1 MNPKLESDLQGLLAR
16 GMGQELHWFPE
27 DVPVSRLA
35 AALVGMAN
43 SLGGTILLG
52 VAPRSGELIGLRDVE
67 SSVDRLFQA
76 ALLVDPALVLPIPQH
91 LTVRLPNR
99 TSPCDILSV
108 TIPGGLP
115 HVYSLD
121 GRYLG
126 REGSQTNPLSARAL
140 RALLV
145 ERGAIQFESRISQD
159 ATLADLDPLQVEAY
173 REKVVASGFIPA
185 SLGWEELLLRRGCL
199 KRVDGVLQPTYAGLL
214 LFARVPQQWLPN
226 ATVLA
231 GRFPGLALSDVYIK
245 QDIAGTLPDQ
255 LRQADAF
262 VSSNLKSVVRMV
274 GLAHQEAPE
283 YPLEAVRE
291 LLVNAI
297 SHRDYNLQGDNIH
310 LFIFADRLE
319 IQSPGGLPGPVN
331 LSNLLDAR
339 FARNAVIT
347 RTRNLS
353 SSIGDGACDSPH
365 RRKSCSNLSRL
376 PVMTDIPAIGPPAV
390 CGPGGSAN
398 TSWRSNSLRSAQPLL
413 DPTLG
418 CRSIRSRPAIRATVP
433 LAPLRSPAATRR
445 PTQPAPARTRHR
457 AARAARRGI
466 QLANVPRVPGTSGRC
481 SWPHDITTSRIWTAR
496 QTPTDAARLA
506 GTPPE
511 SNRPRPRRP
520 GPSGTSTPERVP
532 HVAGLTRP
540 EPRSAGQQPRWA
552 VRPDRRCHPR

>member
-99 TSPCDILSV
+99 TSPCDILSF

-347 RTRNLS
+347 QVLSDLGFVERLGYGLDRVIDSLKKSHLPAPHFEETAGGFRVTLQNQFDELNHLAYNGYQSVVDLSQYQSLNLNPRQQLALNFLSRHPRIS
-353 SSIGDGACDSPH
+353 SHQYQELCPDVHSETLRRDLVDLISQGILLKIGDKRATYYIL
-365 RRKSCSNLSRL
+365 KKL
-376 PVMTDIPAIGPPAV
+376 PG
-390 CGPGGSAN
+390 
-398 TSWRSNSLRSAQPLL
+398 
-413 DPTLG
+413 
-418 CRSIRSRPAIRATVP
+418 RPA
-433 LAPLRSPAATRR
+433 
-445 PTQPAPARTRHR
+445 
-457 AARAARRGI
+457 
-466 QLANVPRVPGTSGRC
+466 
-481 SWPHDITTSRIWTAR
+481 
-496 QTPTDAARLA
+496 
-506 GTPPE
+506 
-511 SNRPRPRRP
+511 
-520 GPSGTSTPERVP
+520 
-532 HVAGLTRP
+532 
-540 EPRSAGQQPRWA
+540 
-552 VRPDRRCHPR
+552 

>member
-173 REKVVASGFIPA
+173 REKVVTSGFIPA

-347 RTRNLS
+347 QVLSDLGFVERLGYGLDRVIDSLKKSHLPAPHFEETAGGFRVTLQNQFDELNHLAYNGYQSVVDLSQYQSLNLNPRQQLALNFLSRHPRIS
-353 SSIGDGACDSPH
+353 SHQYQELCPDVHSETLRRDLVDLISQGILLKIGDKRATYYIL
-365 RRKSCSNLSRL
+365 KKL
-376 PVMTDIPAIGPPAV
+376 PG
-390 CGPGGSAN
+390 
-398 TSWRSNSLRSAQPLL
+398 
-413 DPTLG
+413 
-418 CRSIRSRPAIRATVP
+418 RPA
-433 LAPLRSPAATRR
+433 
-445 PTQPAPARTRHR
+445 
-457 AARAARRGI
+457 
-466 QLANVPRVPGTSGRC
+466 
-481 SWPHDITTSRIWTAR
+481 
-496 QTPTDAARLA
+496 
-506 GTPPE
+506 
-511 SNRPRPRRP
+511 
-520 GPSGTSTPERVP
+520 
-532 HVAGLTRP
+532 
-540 EPRSAGQQPRWA
+540 
-552 VRPDRRCHPR
+552 